1 MVHTLSLEEAN
12 NMVNGAQI
20 LATGGG
26 GDFNKAKRKIEQI
39 YTNQGRFKIQKID
52 EFEPNDMICII
63 GEVGGGISSKDM
75 KYVEYLEKTTD
86 NIMIEAVNGLEDYLG
101 TEFAGFVSTEMGPG
115 NIVVPLEVGSLMDR
129 VVVDGDMCG
138 RSKPMI
144 SISTTRVADIAI
156 TPLTITNVYGDR
168 IILKKS
174 VSDKRAEDIC
184 RVISRVS
191 NGSIGVAR
199 CPMKIEDAKRAV
211 ISGTISQAIR
221 LGESIKNANKFQQDI
236 IPVIERE
243 SNSQLVFIGTV
254 EHFTRVEEGG
264 FTSGTIKLKSHQSS
278 LKLWYK
284 NEFLL
289 LWIDEKPHI
298 SCPDSILV
306 VNRLTGEGLSPW
318 TNAFQEENLE
328 VAVFFKPSA
337 PIWRTRKG
345 LKIFG
350 PQLFDKN
357 WKYKPFIP

>member
-1 MVHTLSLEEAN
+1 MVHTLSLEDAE

-26 GDFNKAKRKIEQI
+26 GDFFRAKEKIEQI
-39 YTNQGRFKIQKID
+39 YADQKQFKIQRID
-52 EFEPNDMICII
+52 EFKPNDMICII
-63 GEVGGGISSKDM
+63 GEVGGGISSEDV
-75 KYVEYLEKTTD
+75 KYVENLEKLTD
-86 NIMIEAVNGLEDYLG
+86 NVMIEAVNGLEDHLG
-101 TEFAGFVSTEMGPG
+101 MEFSGFVSTEMGPG
-115 NIVVPLEVGSLMDR
+115 NIVVPLEVSSLMNR

-144 SISTTRVADIAI
+144 SISTSRVADISI
-156 TPLTITNVYGDR
+156 TPLSIANVYGDR

-184 RVISRVS
+184 RVVSRIS

-199 CPMKIEDAKRAV
+199 CPMIIKDAKRAV
-211 ISGTISQAIR
+211 ISGTISEAIR
-221 LGESIKNANKFQQDI
+221 LGESIKNANKYQHDI

-243 SNSQLVFIGTV
+243 VNAHLVFIGTV
-254 EHFTRVEEGG
+254 VLFTRVEEGG
-264 FTSGTIKLKSHQSS
+264 FTSGIIKLKSEQST

-284 NEFLL
+284 NEYLL
-289 LWIDEKPHI
+289 SWIDEKPFF
-298 SCPDSILV
+298 SCPDSILA

-328 VAVFFKPSA
+328 VAVFLKPSA

-350 PQLFDKN
+350 PQIFDKN
-357 WKYKPFIP
+357 WKYKPYNP